1 MRATNPKA
9 LRRALRRAYAFE
21 RLAMKTIKLVHPRK
35 HGRFGGF
42 KRAKK
47 RVC

>member
-1 MRATNPKA
+1 
-9 LRRALRRAYAFE
+9 
-21 RLAMKTIKLVHPRK
+21 MKTIKLVHPRK